1 MDQNFLEGGWLGSL
15 DKAALREPL
24 KPKDNNGFVASS
36 NGYDFNYECAS
47 NEKQSQSGSKT
58 NSNYIQ
64 MIDKSVLREIYDTYS
79 FRGGG
84 FGYRRPGMT
93 VEGFR
98 AVVVD
103 AKLFGKDDIKA
114 RREAELIT
122 SAILSKSTTNLDF
135 DQFIRA
141 LSKLGKRIPWSKIK
155 GEIAEATHLS
165 SEEKVFVTICQTLK
179 GSDYERSP
187 IETSQS
193 PLKERMTSGR
203 PYFSSPKSERERRN
217 SMFKHAAK
225 KNPLC
230 SLIEKNQKAFQVL
243 FTHYIHRETGN
254 SAHDSKYSSIS
265 GISTNELR
273 KFAQDFG
280 IFPDFMQLED
290 LRETML
296 DVTSTSD
303 ILSTPGSAAT
313 GNYSLITTCEQFNI
327 CLIMIA
333 YYAFGEQPIKAFE
346 EVEEVDPNEATE
358 RLLSLFRRMNFM
370 REKRPAPPMPV
381 NFVRFK
387 DLENCTPSGS
397 TPVRKRQVSR
407 PNSPQSSAERV
418 RRGFNA
424 SRILFGT
431 DSEVITSEQG
441 VATNSISRKLEKQL
455 LGSSEETPV
464 SEKDHTPVNDW
475 HSSYSSSDRMSRI
488 STVKERLSALS
499 KSSVSPDTF
508 TPSESK
514 ENYAPSSAGIATAD
528 MPLINGTQSAEKNTP
543 TFPLIGRSQP
553 FAKTACNLSNT
564 WMNEDNDDI
573 PQRSEKKVSK
583 GAGRLQIGKTPP
595 LSILPCG
602 SESDVNNQQTVE
614 QSELQHLTNEVRE
627 ANRCLE
633 KATADLELS
642 PFLTDDYKLSPGEPL
657 FDDLDLLSEMFP
669 SSHKRE
675 GDESFHTVTPSLYL
689 RSFSKKETSD
699 KRGNSSKDLR
709 TSDQEACIMQLLSSF
724 GKEQTRDSSLDVQEP
739 KKRTYVKLRS
749 IWSQIFVLILQMVI
763 MLLFFVAY
771 AYTFGMVGYDPV
783 VDEPFLS

>member
-1 MDQNFLEGGWLGSL
+1 MDQSFLEGGWLGGL
-15 DKAALREPL
+15 DKASLREPL
-24 KPKDNNGFVASS
+24 KPKDNNGLVASS
-36 NGYDFNYECAS
+36 NCFLSNYEHS
-47 NEKQSQSGSKT
+47 SDEKQNHSGSKK
-58 NSNYIQ
+58 NSTCIQ

-114 RREAELIT
+114 RREAELVT
-122 SAILSKSTTNLDF
+122 SAILSKSATNLDF
-135 DQFIRA
+135 DQFVRA

-179 GSDYERSP
+179 GSEYERNRNASP
-187 IETSQS
+187 VQTSQS
-193 PLKERMTSGR
+193 PMRERMAFGR
-203 PYFSSPKSERERRN
+203 ACFSSPKSERERRN
-217 SMFKHAAK
+217 SIFKYAAK

-230 SLIEKNQKAFQVL
+230 LLIEKNQKAFQVI
-243 FTHYIHRETGN
+243 FTHYMHRETGS
-254 SAHDSKYSSIS
+254 SAYESRCSSTP

-280 IFPDFMQLED
+280 VFPDFMQLED

-296 DVTSTSD
+296 DVTSNSE

-313 GNYSLITTCEQFNI
+313 GNYSIITTCEQFTV
-327 CLIMIA
+327 CLVMIA

-346 EVEEVDPNEATE
+346 EVIEVDPNEATE

-397 TPVRKRQVSR
+397 TPVRKRQVSVS
-407 PNSPQSSAERV
+407 NSPQSSAERV

-431 DSEVITSEQG
+431 DSESITNDPG
-441 VATNSISRKLEKQL
+441 VATNSINRKLEKQL
-455 LGSSEETPV
+455 SGSCEETPV
-464 SEKDHTPVNDW
+464 SEKDYTPVNDW
-475 HSSYSSSDRMSRI
+475 HSSYSSTDRMSRI

-499 KSSVSPDTF
+499 KSSISPETF
-508 TPSESK
+508 TNSESK
-514 ENYAPSSAGIATAD
+514 ENHAPSSAGTATENS
-528 MPLINGTQSAEKNTP
+528 PLAEITLSIGKNTP
-543 TFPLIGRSQP
+543 SAPLIGRPQP
-553 FAKTACNLSNT
+553 FAKTAFHSSQA
-564 WMNEDNDDI
+564 WNDDESSETL
-573 PQRSEKKVSK
+573 RSSDNKIAK
-583 GAGRLQIGKTPP
+583 ATGRLQI
-595 LSILPCG
+595 
-602 SESDVNNQQTVE
+602 E
-614 QSELQHLTNEVRE
+614 QSELQDLTNEIRE

-633 KATADLELS
+633 KATAELELS
-642 PFLTDDYKLSPGEPL
+642 PFLTDDYKFSPGEAL
-657 FDDLDLLSEMFP
+657 FDDIDFFSEMFP
-669 SSHKRE
+669 SARKQGVE
-675 GDESFHTVTPSLYL
+675 EFVNTVTPSLYL
-689 RSFSKKETSD
+689 RSLSKTERFAK
-699 KRGNSSKDLR
+699 KRDNSEDLG
-709 TSDQEACIMQLLSSF
+709 TSDQANSIKQLLSDF
-724 GKEQTRDSSLDVQEP
+724 GKEQTEELSLEGGSGRT
-739 KKRTYVKLRS
+739 KRRSQLKVTS
-749 IWSQIFVLILQMVI
+749 IWSQSFVLLLQMVI
-763 MLLFFVAY
+763 MMLFFLAY
-771 AYTFGMVGYDPV
+771 AYTFGIIGYDPV